1 MSYSTFLNNTKNAFS
16 NILNLF
22 NLVLSSLLNNN
33 IFKFIIH
40 TVLFGFVIFLLISLI
55 KLILNIFS
63 MKKTADKQKEKSNSD
78 IE

>member
-1 MSYSTFLNNTKNAFS
+1 MNYSTFLNNAKNAFS
-16 NILNLF
+16 RLLNLF
-22 NLVLSSLLNNN
+22 NLVLNTLLNNN

-40 TVLFGFVIFLLISLI
+40 TVLFGFVIFLVISLI

-63 MKKTADKQKEKSNSD
+63 MKKAAGKQKEKSKSD

>member
-1 MSYSTFLNNTKNAFS
+1 MSYSTFLNNAKNAFS

-22 NLVLSSLLNNN
+22 NLVLNSLLNNN

-40 TVLFGFVIFLLISLI
+40 TVLFGFVIFLLISFI

-63 MKKTADKQKEKSNSD
+63 MKKAAGKQKEKSKSD